1 MNRETSA
8 PLRIPSQQEKTSLAV
23 KAGRPWGARRSVVP
37 AAAQRQTRHAH
48 VCAAGGPR
56 PAAEAS
62 RAQASTCH
70 AGNERIPRAGRSP
83 APLATAL
90 LKALRARPAGVS
102 QGRNPHRGLLFSGLQ
117 YLSDLRPV
125 GKAFLLHP
133 HQP

>member
-1 MNRETSA
+1 M
-8 PLRIPSQQEKTSLAV
+8 
-23 KAGRPWGARRSVVP
+23 VP

-48 VCAAGGPR
+48 VCTAGGPR

-70 AGNERIPRAGRSP
+70 AGSERILQAGRSP

-90 LKALRARPAGVS
+90 KALGARPAGVS
-102 QGRNPHRGLLFSGLQ
+102 QGRNPHGGLLFSGLQ